1 MLGEYEG
8 VHFIVIK
15 RDALCFYIYKDRQ
28 MVEPVDRPSFFVTPL
43 SHEYFFEICTT
54 FRGLKL

>member
-8 VHFIVIK
+8 VYFIVIK

-28 MVEPVDRPSFFVTPL
+28 MVEPVDRPFFVTPL
-43 SHEYFFEICTT
+43 SHEDFFVCTT